1 MYQAGGIEQFCAGHN
16 PFPGC
21 IESISRILADEGY
34 RRNHGFNEETALDLD
49 AVEIRSHNNERDMTF
64 DFVVAIQ
71 RDKLLLTEAK
81 LRITDMTKNTV
92 SNIIEKVDHSKDI
105 LVSCPNFNSPYKV
118 HDKMVVLIPDAK
130 FQTNRNKF
138 HRFMQ
143 EKRSKLKID
152 TFTVSDFYS
161 NFIIA

>member
-1 MYQAGGIEQFCAGHN
+1 MIQ
-16 PFPGC
+16 
-21 IESISRILADEGY
+21 
-34 RRNHGFNEETALDLD
+34 
-49 AVEIRSHNNERDMTF
+49 
-64 DFVVAIQ
+64 VVSAFINQ

-105 LVSCPNFNSPYKV
+105 LVSCPNFNSPYKI

>member
-1 MYQAGGIEQFCAGHN
+1 MYQAEGIEQYCAGHN
-16 PFPGC
+16 LLSRS
-21 IESISRILADEGY
+21 IEKISTILTNEGM
-34 RRNHGFNEETALDLD
+34 RRNPGFNEETALNLD
-49 AVEIRSHNNERDMTF
+49 IVEVRSNNNDRDKTF

-71 RDKLLLTEAK
+71 RDSLLLTEAK
-81 LRITDMTKNTV
+81 LRITEMTKNTV
-92 SNIIEKVDHSKDI
+92 SNVIDKVDHSKDI
-105 LVSCPNFNSPYKV
+105 LVSCPNFNSPFKF

-152 TFTVSDFYS
+152 TYTVSDFYN